1 MKKSNQV
8 LGRGLGALLG
18 EVEGAYDNE
27 VPKNSEVL
35 EIDID
40 SIQANPFQPRKNFD
54 KESLQELSQSIKE
67 NGLLQPIV
75 VKESIDGYILI
86 AGERRLRASK
96 LAKKETIRAVVSDV
110 DDLQMQHFAL
120 IENIQRDQLNA
131 IELAHAYEELMKV
144 YNATHDELAKIVHKS
159 RTHITNMLRLLQ
171 LSQKS
176 QEALIKNDIS
186 AGHAKVMIGLS
197 DDDQEVVINSIRGQ
211 KLNVREVEAL
221 SKQLKNRKS
230 VEKDESKTAPLIK
243 LDLKEVTSHLQ
254 DLGYKTANKSN
265 KIIIEFNKDSE
276 IEKFLS
282 YFQE

>member
-1 MKKSNQV
+1 MKKKSQV

-18 EVEGAYDNE
+18 EIEGAYDQE

-40 SIQANPFQPRKNFD
+40 AIKPNPYQPRKVFNE
-54 KESLQELSQSIKE
+54 KSLEELSASIKE

-75 VKESIDGYILI
+75 VKESIDGYVLI

-96 LAKKETIRAVVSDV
+96 LAHIETIRAVVSDV
-110 DDLQMQHFAL
+110 NDKEMQYFAL
-120 IENIQRDQLNA
+120 VENIQRDQLNA

-144 YNATHDELAKIVHKS
+144 YSATHEELAKIVHKS

-171 LSQKS
+171 LSKKS
-176 QEALIKNDIS
+176 QDALVDGTIT

-197 DDDQEVVINSIRGQ
+197 ESDQEIVIHSIIGQ

-221 SKQLKNRKS
+221 VKQLKAKKLPNN
-230 VEKDESKTAPLIK
+230 EKKVTQK
-243 LDLKEVTSHLQ
+243 LPTFDLKNVTSHLQ
-254 DLGYKTANKSN
+254 DLGYKTSSKSN
-265 KIIIEFNKDSE
+265 KITIEFGSE
-276 IEKFLS
+276 NEINNFLKHL
-282 YFQE
+282 Q